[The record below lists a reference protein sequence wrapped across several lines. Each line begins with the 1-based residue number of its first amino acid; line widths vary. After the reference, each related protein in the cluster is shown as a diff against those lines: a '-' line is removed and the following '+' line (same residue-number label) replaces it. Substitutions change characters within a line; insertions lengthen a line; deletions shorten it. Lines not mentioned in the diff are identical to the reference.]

1 VALAGGEAVTL
12 SAGAEFSAPILD
24 ALGKHD
30 AAEMLRWRQ
39 TPAEIV
45 QAEDL
50 SEQLTDVE
58 DKLSELE
65 SLLCKA
71 CARKWDKANGVAAS

>member
-1 VALAGGEAVTL
+1 MTL
-12 SAGAEFSAPILD
+12 SSGAEFSAPILD
-24 ALGKHD
+24 ALGKHE
-30 AAEMLRWRQ
+30 AAEGLRWRQ

-50 SEQLTDVE
+50 SEQLAYVE
-58 DKLSELE
+58 DKLQELE

-71 CARKWDKANGVAAS
+71 CARKWDKANGVAS